1 MLSQHSR
8 FKLPG
13 IDKNRT
19 KIVWIFAR
27 VLSKALES
35 AFTRKVTLETSIDAI
50 HNKNSPAT
58 SRHSK
63 ALQSATDNENSM
75 AMPPC
80 VHKIKRGVVFCDDQ
94 SSLVTLL
101 PRQADEPIVEK
112 LQIGLGHGADYHHAI
127 TCHCL

>member
-1 MLSQHSR
+1 
-8 FKLPG
+8 
-13 IDKNRT
+13 
-19 KIVWIFAR
+19 
-27 VLSKALES
+27 
-35 AFTRKVTLETSIDAI
+35 
-50 HNKNSPAT
+50 
-58 SRHSK
+58 
-63 ALQSATDNENSM
+63 M

-127 TCHCL
+127 TCHCLQAKPETLISSFRETQLI